1 MIERTSMD
9 VLRKFAAGYPVLAV
23 TGPRQSGKTTLVRAT
38 FPEKPYVS
46 LEDPDRLESATAD
59 PRGFLGLYPDGAV
72 LDEAQRCPSLFSYIQ
87 TKVDLDGRSG
97 LFVLTGSQQFGLLSK
112 ITQSL
117 AGRVAIIELLPFSL
131 EELEAAGKAP
141 KDVDDLLFEGMYPP
155 VLAKGLDPSP
165 WFANYVMTYVERDVR
180 QLVNIRELSLFRR
193 FLRMCAARTGQ
204 LLNLSS
210 LANDCGI
217 THNTARSW
225 LTVLEASYIVFLLPP
240 YFRNFGKRIVKTPKI
255 FFFDPGLAAW
265 LIGVKDREHLAIHPM
280 RGPLFESF
288 AIAEIVKG
296 FLHRGESPRVF
307 FWRDSAGNEI
317 DLVIERGEDLHAY
330 EIKSGKTVSAD
341 YFRGLKRFSA
351 IASGARVRPEV
362 IYAGEEESVRDGI
375 PVRPWRALPK
385 VAVSLH

>member
-1 MIERTSMD
+1 
-9 VLRKFAAGYPVLAV
+9 
-23 TGPRQSGKTTLVRAT
+23 
-38 FPEKPYVS
+38 
-46 LEDPDRLESATAD
+46 
-59 PRGFLGLYPDGAV
+59 
-72 LDEAQRCPSLFSYIQ
+72 
-87 TKVDLDGRSG
+87 
-97 LFVLTGSQQFGLLSK
+97 LT
-112 ITQSL
+112 
-117 AGRVAIIELLPFSL
+117 
-131 EELEAAGKAP
+131 
-141 KDVDDLLFEGMYPP
+141 
-155 VLAKGLDPSP
+155 
-165 WFANYVMTYVERDVR
+165 NYT
-180 QLVNIRELSLFRR
+180 
-193 FLRMCAARTGQ
+193 
-204 LLNLSS
+204 NLSS

-296 FLHRGESPRVF
+296 FLH
-307 FWRDSAGNEI
+307 
-317 DLVIERGEDLHAY
+317 AY

-362 IYAGEEESVRDGI
+362 IYAGEEESTRDGI
-375 PVRPWRALPK
+375 PVRPWKALPK
-385 VAVSLH
+385 AAAASPDKETERGGPKKRSTVSDPDACRVRPPPEIGPPPRGTGTLLRSPVEVGQTWAGMRTRYL

>member
-1 MIERTSMD
+1 MD
-9 VLRKFAAGYPVLAV
+9 VLRKFAAGYPVLSV

-46 LEDPDRLESATAD
+46 LEDPDQLESATAD
-59 PRGFLGLYPDGAV
+59 PRGFLGLYPDGAI
-72 LDEAQRCPSLFSYIQ
+72 LDEAQRCPFLFSYLQ

-97 LFVLTGSQQFGLLSK
+97 FFVLTGSQQFGLLSK

-117 AGRVAIIELLPFSL
+117 AGRVAVIELLPFSL
-131 EELEAAGKAP
+131 EEMQAAGKAP
-141 KDVDDLLFEGMYPP
+141 KDIDDLLFEGMYPP
-155 VLAKGLDPSP
+155 VRAKGLDPSP

-193 FLRMCAARTGQ
+193 FLRMCAARTGR

-265 LIGVKDREHLAIHPM
+265 LLGVKDREHLAIHPM

-288 AIAEIVKG
+288 AVAEIVKG

-307 FWRDSAGNEI
+307 FWRDSAGNEV
-317 DLVIERGEDLHAY
+317 DLVVERGEDLHAC
-330 EIKSGKTVSAD
+330 EIKSGKTVSTD

-351 IASGARVRPEV
+351 IASKARVRPEV
-362 IYAGEEESVRDGI
+362 IYAGEEESIRDGI
-375 PVRPWRALPK
+375 PVRPWRDLPK
-385 VAVSLH
+385 VVATFLH